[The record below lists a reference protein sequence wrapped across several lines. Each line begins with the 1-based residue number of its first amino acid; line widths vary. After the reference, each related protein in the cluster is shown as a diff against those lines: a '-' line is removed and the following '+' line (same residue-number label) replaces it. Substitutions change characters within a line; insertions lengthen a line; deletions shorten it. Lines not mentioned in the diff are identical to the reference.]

1 MNFDWTVSD
10 LAVLAMAVSGTALW
24 DREVSGKIKM
34 NYMYNYLK
42 KKKTFWKTVK
52 LSVQLVIFCCTLFL

>member
-24 DREVSGKIKM
+24 DREVSGKIKT
-34 NYMYNYLK
+34 NYVYNHLK
-42 KKKTFWKTVK
+42 NKTFWKTVK
-52 LSVQLVIFCCTLFL
+52 FSVQFVIFCCTFLIN

>member
-10 LAVLAMAVSGTALW
+10 LAVVAMAVSGTALW

-42 KKKTFWKTVK
+42 KKKHFGK
-52 LSVQLVIFCCTLFL
+52 LLSFLCNL

>member
-24 DREVSGKIKM
+24 DREVSGKIKT

-42 KKKTFWKTVK
+42 KKKTFWKTVEF
-52 LSVQLVIFCCTLFL
+52 SVQFVIFFVHF